1 MYAEASAHPEVNKY
15 QDTEATYDNEGTE
28 DMHTYLSF
36 ITGVTED
43 HDALVVG
50 AIDEGN
56 THKTPY
62 YDTIINL
69 DVTNIDKN
77 DKINGGQ
84 YTRQW
89 MNLDLERL
97 NYFPEHLL
105 FYVKS
110 ILRSLKIFHLVSREI
125 FKNSIRRKFICAGGE
140 DLP

>member
-1 MYAEASAHPEVNKY
+1 
-15 QDTEATYDNEGTE
+15 
-28 DMHTYLSF
+28 MHTYLSF

-56 THKTPY
+56 THKTPD

-69 DVTNIDKN
+69 DVANIDKN

-97 NYFPEHLL
+97 NYFPENLL
-105 FYVKS
+105 ILVKS
-110 ILRSLKIFHLVSREI
+110 IQMRHKTSHLI
-125 FKNSIRRKFICAGGE
+125 
-140 DLP
+140 